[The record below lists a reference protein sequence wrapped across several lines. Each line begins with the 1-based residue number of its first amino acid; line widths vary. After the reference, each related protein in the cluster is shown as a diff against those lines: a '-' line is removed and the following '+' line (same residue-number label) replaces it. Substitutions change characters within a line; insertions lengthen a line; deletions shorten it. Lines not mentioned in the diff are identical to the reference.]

1 MGRQLYYEDVEAGGE
16 IAPLTK
22 HPTTRQLVMW
32 AGASGDYNEIHY
44 DKDFAQGRGL
54 PGVIVPGQMVCS
66 FLGQLLGDWM
76 GETGVLRKLSC
87 SYKNMNFP
95 GEALTC
101 KGTVTRKHVEDEE
114 HFVECSLWVE
124 NEKGE
129 KTITGKATVVLPSQ
143 V

>member
-1 MGRQLYYEDVEAGGE
+1 
-16 IAPLTK
+16 
-22 HPTTRQLVMW
+22 
-32 AGASGDYNEIHY
+32 
-44 DKDFAQGRGL
+44 
-54 PGVIVPGQMVCS
+54 VPGQMVCS

-76 GETGVLRKLSC
+76 GEAGVLRKLSC

-101 KGTVTRKHVEDEE
+101 KGTVTRKRVEDEE

-143 V
+143 G